1 MGKIFCIIGKSAS
14 GKDVVCSMLLEQ
26 KKSLKRMMSY
36 TTRPAGKDEIDGTHY
51 RFVNEE
57 FIAEKER
64 EGVLIEKSVRDTE
77 YGPALYATIDD
88 GSITFNN
95 GSYLAIRDPAGAQK
109 IKEYYGAKNVVVIH
123 IVVDDGIRL
132 MRALTREMT
141 QPYPKYADM
150 CNRYLDDERD
160 FANVQCDFVCEN
172 VDLFKCVEE
181 LKKIIKENR
190 N

>member
-1 MGKIFCIIGKSAS
+1 MGRIFCIIGKSAS

-26 KKSLKRMMSY
+26 KKNLKKIVGY
-36 TTRPAGKDEIDGTHY
+36 TTRPAKSDEVDGVHY
-51 RFVNEE
+51 HFVNEE

-64 EGVLIEKSVRDTE
+64 EGVLVEKSVSDTE
-77 YGPALYATIDD
+77 GEPALYATIDD

-109 IKEYYGAKNVVVIH
+109 IKEYYGAKHVVIIH

-141 QPYPKYADM
+141 QPYPKYADV
-150 CNRYLDDERD
+150 CSRYLDDERD
-160 FANVQCDFVCEN
+160 FANVRCDFVCEN

-181 LKKIIKENR
+181 LKRIIKENR
-190 N
+190 S